1 MTEPTTHRW
10 AVDSI
15 HEGVARIEEDGE
27 KMLSMPSDRL
37 PSGVTEGQLLR
48 VTRAP
53 DGEHAVLTIAIDTAG
68 TAKAHRKSIE
78 TTTAAMAESKK
89 KDRGGDVSL

>member
-15 HEGVARIEEDGE
+15 HEGVVRIEEDGE
-27 KMLSMPSDRL
+27 KMISVPRELL
-37 PSGVTEGQLLR
+37 PAGVTEGMLLR

-53 DGEHAVLTIAIDTAG
+53 GPKGKVMTVVIDDAG

-78 TTTAAMAESKK
+78 TTMSAMAESKK
-89 KDRGGDVSL
+89 QDPGGDVAL

>member
-15 HEGVARIEEDGE
+15 QEGVARIEEDGE
-27 KMLSMPSDRL
+27 KMISVPSQLL
-37 PSGVTEGQLLR
+37 PVGVTEGQLLE

-53 DGEHAVLTIAIDTAG
+53 DGERAVLTIVLDKAG
-68 TAKAHRKSIE
+68 TATAHRKSSG
-78 TTTAAMAESKK
+78 TTAAAMAESKK
-89 KDRGGDVSL
+89 QDPGGDVAL

>member
-10 AVDSI
+10 AVDSL

-27 KMLSMPSDRL
+27 KMMNIPSHLL
-37 PSGVTEGQLLR
+37 PPGVTEGQLLR

-53 DGEHAVLTIAIDTAG
+53 DGEQVVLTIAIDRAG
-68 TAKAHRKSIE
+68 TAKAHRKSSG
-78 TTTAAMAESKK
+78 TTAAAMAESKK
-89 KDRGGDVSL
+89 QDRGGDVAL

>member
-15 HEGVARIEEDGE
+15 SEGVARIEEDGE
-27 KMLSMPSDRL
+27 KMLSIPSDQL
-37 PSGVTEGQLLR
+37 PPGVTEGQLLR

-53 DGEHAVLTIAIDTAG
+53 GGKHAVLTIVIDSAG
-68 TAKAHRKSIE
+68 TQKAHRKSIE
-78 TTTAAMAESKK
+78 TTTAAMTESKK